1 MAGLFTKLD
10 AQVFRNNHRNKK
22 RERTHKTLENN
33 DFLLTQ
39 IDEFREKAKQLQE
52 LLLSKESKVKELQTI
67 VAEREDKAEELQH
80 ILEERQEKADG
91 ITAEV
96 SKQINRMIE
105 QVSEKMEELQ
115 ASMSKEL
122 EDGRKLNDE

>member
-67 VAEREDKAEELQH
+67 VAERETRLRNFSIFWKNVRRKRMGLLQ
-80 ILEERQEKADG
+80 K
-91 ITAEV
+91 
-96 SKQINRMIE
+96 
-105 QVSEKMEELQ
+105 
-115 ASMSKEL
+115 
-122 EDGRKLNDE
+122 